1 MPVGLTTLKING
13 NDAIRILNE
22 HRANYPASGQYPFLI
37 GDDGELERI
46 EESIELNDGDP
57 DTIIKLSFGINPA
70 EWIAQRKEQAAE
82 DGMNPDGRLGAWPG
96 EILDK
101 GSIGIHKN
109 VLSGKVKPEVHLGL
123 VKIAEPW
130 QLPAVLKFGGWNE
143 CPNAEVHCAFH
154 RDWQERFG
162 AEITGMSSDVVEC
175 LVKYPPTDQKTA
187 TILAWQQYWYCSD
200 IVDQG
205 VESVSNLA
213 ATLIH
218 SPYWY
223 FWWD

>member
-1 MPVGLTTLKING
+1 LDLTTIKIKG
-13 NDAIRILNE
+13 TDAIRLLDE
-22 HRANYPASGQYPFLI
+22 HRANYRATGQYPFLI
-37 GDDGELERI
+37 GDANELGRV
-46 EESIELNDGDP
+46 EESIEVNDEDP
-57 DTIIKLSFGINPA
+57 DTIIKISFGINTA
-70 EWIAQRKEQAAE
+70 EWIAQRKEQAIE
-82 DGMNPDGRLGAWPG
+82 DGLDPDSRLGMWPG

-101 GSIGIHKN
+101 GSIGLHKD
-109 VLSGKVKPEVHLGL
+109 VVTAKIKPEVHLGL

-130 QLPAVLKFGGWNE
+130 QLPAALKWGGWND
-143 CPNAEVHCAFH
+143 CPNPEIHCAFH

-162 AEITGMSSDVVEC
+162 AEITGMSGDVVEC
-175 LVKYPPTDQKTA
+175 AVKYPPNDQKTA

-200 IVDQG
+200 IIEQG
-205 VESVSNLA
+205 VDSISNLA